1 MCVSLEGTGE
11 QRGLGRVFLVL
22 VLRLWE
28 VRSQPSPGT
37 TSPIVPPQNWLPSV
51 LPRPSRKEAIL
62 APRLQLVSFVREA
75 VALVGGQEA

>member
-22 VLRLWE
+22 VLRLGSE
-28 VRSQPSPGT
+28 KPTFPRHNLSHR
-37 TSPIVPPQNWLPSV
+37 PPQNWLPSV

-75 VALVGGQEA
+75 VALVGGQGA